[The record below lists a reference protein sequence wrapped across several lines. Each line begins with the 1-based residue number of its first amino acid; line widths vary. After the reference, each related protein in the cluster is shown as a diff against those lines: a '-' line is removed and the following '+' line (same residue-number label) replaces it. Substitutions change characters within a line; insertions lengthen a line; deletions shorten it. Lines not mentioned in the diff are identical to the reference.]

1 MWATWGARF
10 VKTLIIVDDDID
22 PFDWTQVEW
31 ALATQVQPHRDVEIL
46 KDLVGCALDPSL
58 PLHER
63 QTGHSHTSKMIIDAT
78 RYDAQEF
85 EIPSRPKSDVME
97 KVNGR
102 WNEYGI
108 PVGTGRG

>member
-1 MWATWGARF
+1 
-10 VKTLIIVDDDID
+10 
-22 PFDWTQVEW
+22 
-31 ALATQVQPHRDVEIL
+31 
-46 KDLVGCALDPSL
+46 
-58 PLHER
+58 
-63 QTGHSHTSKMIIDAT
+63 MIIDAT

>member
-1 MWATWGARF
+1 
-10 VKTLIIVDDDID
+10 
-22 PFDWTQVEW
+22 
-31 ALATQVQPHRDVEIL
+31 
-46 KDLVGCALDPSL
+46 
-58 PLHER
+58 
-63 QTGHSHTSKMIIDAT
+63 MIIDAT

-97 KVNGR
+97 KVNSR